1 MLGPVFHLDGD
12 MVVPTELAR
21 GPWDPRAQH
30 GGPAAAALARG
41 IERCEPTDGLAILRM
56 TVDFLRPVPL
66 APLRVDAR
74 MTRGGRRVQ
83 LLDAALLDGDQ
94 PVARASAWRLRL
106 GVGVAPSVE
115 RADPP
120 PGPES
125 GVLHDPGNDHLGF
138 WSAVEW
144 RFVAGTFRDQGPAT
158 GWCRLR
164 TSLFDD
170 EEPTPL
176 QRVLV
181 AADFGNGISGVLDFF
196 RFVYVN
202 VDLTVHLHRPPH
214 GEWIGVDASTSVGA
228 GGVGLARS
236 TLYDTRAEIGAGAQ
250 QLLIDRR
257 PPG

>member
-1 MLGPVFHLDGD
+1 
-12 MVVPTELAR
+12 
-21 GPWDPRAQH
+21 
-30 GGPAAAALARG
+30 
-41 IERCEPTDGLAILRM
+41 M

-74 MTRGGRRVQ
+74 VTRGGKRVQ

-106 GVGVAPSVE
+106 GDGVAPPVE

-125 GVLHDPGNDHLGF
+125 GVPHDPGNDFVGF
-138 WSAVEW
+138 WTAVEW
-144 RFVAGTFRDQGPAT
+144 RFVAGTFRDPGPAT

-164 TSLFDD
+164 TTLFED

-176 QRVLV
+176 QRVVV
-181 AADFGNGISGVLDFF
+181 AADFGNGISGELDFF
-196 RFVYVN
+196 HFVYVN
-202 VDLTVHLHRPPH
+202 VDLAVHLHRQLQ
-214 GEWIGVDASTSVGA
+214 GEWVCLDASTSVGS
-228 GGVGLARS
+228 GGVGIARS
-236 TLYDTRAEIGAGAQ
+236 TLYDMRGEIGAGAQ